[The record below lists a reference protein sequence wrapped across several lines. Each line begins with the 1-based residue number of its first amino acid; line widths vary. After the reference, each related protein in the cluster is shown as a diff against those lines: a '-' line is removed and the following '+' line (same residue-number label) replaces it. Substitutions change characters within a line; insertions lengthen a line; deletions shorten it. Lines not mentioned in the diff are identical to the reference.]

1 VTELCK
7 NCVGILPAGILP
19 QLKPAPEYGMMIRS
33 SADIFAGSGDK
44 K

>member
-1 VTELCK
+1 MAELLR
-7 NCVGILPAGILP
+7 ILPAGILP

>member
-7 NCVGILPAGILP
+7 NCAGILP